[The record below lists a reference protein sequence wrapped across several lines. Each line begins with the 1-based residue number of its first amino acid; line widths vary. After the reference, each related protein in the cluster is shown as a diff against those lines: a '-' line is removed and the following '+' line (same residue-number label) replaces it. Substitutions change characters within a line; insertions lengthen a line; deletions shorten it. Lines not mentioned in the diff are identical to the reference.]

1 MKVTQTKVLF
11 VTITVAMI
19 ATGCVAEDEASTS
32 FDTNANAL
40 ESLPGLPDIVVGEQ
54 PGNGVVRTTT
64 MQRRNAIAN
73 VNPAEEIVT
82 VTAPDLTG
90 HKALANVEKDPETAL
105 PGSYLFESVEIR
117 DGKGSRHYDSNAPGE
132 TWIGSLKLDNNDTY
146 KLVAQRVAGGSG
158 TEEMVKFEGNYK
170 IRNRSIDF
178 VDYDGAIQ
186 FRMDYTV
193 FSTDDLIFLT
203 HSAKYGEA
211 KDGDI
216 VGIVAKRY

>member
-73 VNPAEEIVT
+73 VNPA
-82 VTAPDLTG
+82 
-90 HKALANVEKDPETAL
+90 
-105 PGSYLFESVEIR
+105 
-117 DGKGSRHYDSNAPGE
+117 DGRAH
-132 TWIGSLKLDNNDTY
+132 
-146 KLVAQRVAGGSG
+146 V
-158 TEEMVKFEGNYK
+158 
-170 IRNRSIDF
+170 
-178 VDYDGAIQ
+178 
-186 FRMDYTV
+186 
-193 FSTDDLIFLT
+193 
-203 HSAKYGEA
+203 
-211 KDGDI
+211 
-216 VGIVAKRY
+216 